1 MEKVLLVIGDGAEVI
16 DTMVPYY
23 RLGEEFRVVAVALF

>member
-1 MEKVLLVIGDGAEVI
+1 MEKVLLVIGDGGEVI

-23 RLGEEFRVVAVALF
+23 HLGEEFRVVVAALS